1 MFSSLNEV
9 AVLVAAILAVAVE
22 SIWYSPLLFG
32 SVWKKSIGHT
42 EYIEDISTLHMVRA
56 TAYSVVV
63 YALFFACAVQAT
75 YAMGDTA
82 SFLEATG
89 ILGLLLIT
97 SLILVAHRELRSWK
111 YMAIHTGF
119 IAITFFGGVGV
130 IMYWPW

>member
-1 MFSSLNEV
+1 MFSSINEI

-42 EYIEDISTLHMVRA
+42 EYTEDISTLHMVRA

-63 YALFFACAVQAT
+63 YAFFFACAVQVMNIMDDNQTFFQGA
-75 YAMGDTA
+75 G
-82 SFLEATG
+82 L
-89 ILGLLLIT
+89 ICLLLIG
-97 SLILVAHRELRSWK
+97 SLILLAHREFRSWR
-111 YMAIHTGF
+111 YMAVHGVF
-119 IAITFFGGVGV
+119 IVITFFGGVGV